1 MNLNQHTTGPSD
13 PQAFLGGEMGERIRA
28 LDWGT
33 TSLGAMDRWPRSLR
47 TLIDMLLAHPLPM
60 IVLWGPDLIQIYN
73 DGYARIVGRKHPEA
87 LSMPTRQCWPEVWH
101 VNGPIYERVL
111 RRGESVLLEDQS
123 FPTTRSGALEDARF
137 TLTYS
142 PVRDDNGRIGGVL
155 LTILETTA
163 KVIAEREGRY
173 QEDHRAATQRTLRES
188 EEQFRTLI
196 SATSDIVYRIS
207 RDWSEIRLLQGRE
220 FLPDAVESSRSWLE
234 KCVHPDDRPRVLDTI
249 NRAIADK
256 SDFEVEHRVIRV
268 DGSLG
273 WTYSRAIPIVD
284 AQGEIVEWF
293 GTASDITARKEA
305 EEVLR
310 RSHER
315 AQILADA
322 ISQLLYSDAPQAVI
336 QSLGERVMEHLGCH
350 LFLNYVVDQEED
362 CLLLNA
368 CSGIPD
374 EAVAGIS
381 RLDYGVAVCGCVA
394 RDGQPIVAECVQD
407 TGDPR
412 NELVKSMGARAYAC
426 HPLRDPQ
433 GRVFGALSFGSRSR
447 DAFANDELELMETVA
462 NHAALVIGRKR
473 AAEALRESEQ
483 KYRTLFD
490 SIDEG
495 FCTFD
500 MIFDDAG
507 VPVDYRFV
515 ECNQAFERHTGLTGA
530 VGRTVREFLPDQDR
544 HWFEIYGRV
553 AMTGEPVRVSRYG
566 EALKRWIEVYAFRI
580 GDPEQRRVAALF
592 SDVTKRK
599 NVELAL
605 QASEERQAFLLRVS
619 DALRLQSDPEQIMH
633 VAGKHVTEHL
643 GVSGCYFNEVDE
655 SRGEVSVQLGWAV
668 DGVPRLNQTYRLADY
683 LTDEF
688 LRAGRRGE
696 TFVVCDTSSNPHT
709 DAANFARLQIGAF
722 IAVSFLRQGRWVAYL
737 TVTNP
742 TPRDWREDEIEVL
755 REVSHRIFPQIERA
769 RAEVALRELTE
780 TLEQQVAERTAVV
793 EQRARALRRLAA
805 ELNEAEHRERK
816 RLARLLHDNLQQL
829 LVAAR
834 FRLQVVLSG
843 DQSEREKHVQHM
855 DQLLQECAATSRNL
869 MQELSPPILQ
879 MGTLTEILEWL
890 GTWCAEKHGL
900 MTTVETDDDIP
911 PVPEHIRVFVF
922 QAVREMLFNVVK
934 HSGAKQACV
943 DIFARSGTLLVQ
955 VQDGGNGFD
964 PQILDAHLLHP
975 EGFGLFHIRER
986 LEALGGRLEFRA
998 APGDGARFRIVLPI
1012 AEGDGSPL
1020 DASPVRRVKTP
1031 GRSQERPKDTAL
1043 RLLIVDDHAVV
1054 REGFIRLLDR
1064 QPDITVVGEAADG
1077 EQAVHQA
1084 AMLRPDV
1091 ILMDVNMP
1099 GMNGFEATRRIK
1111 ARQPDVVVIGLS
1123 LDEDKSVERAMREAE
1138 ADGYVSKQVSAKELL
1153 EVLRRA
1159 CRHISAD

>member
-1 MNLNQHTTGPSD
+1 MNLKQHTTGPSD
-13 PQAFLGGEMGERIRA
+13 PQPFLGSEMGERIRA

-33 TSLGAMDRWPRSLR
+33 TSRGPMDRWPRSLR
-47 TLIDMLLAHPLPM
+47 TLIDMLLPHPLPM

-73 DGYARIVGRKHPEA
+73 DGYARIAGRKHPEA
-87 LSMPTRQCWPEVWH
+87 LSMPTRQCWPELWH

-111 RRGESVLLEDQS
+111 RRGEAVLLEDQS
-123 FPTTRSGALEDARF
+123 FPTTRTGALEDAWF

-173 QEDHRAATQRTLRES
+173 QEDHRAQTQRALRES

-196 SATSDIVYRIS
+196 SATSDVVYRIS
-207 RDWSEIRLLQGRE
+207 RDWSEIRLLQGRD

-234 KCVHPDDRPRVLDTI
+234 KYVHPDDQPRVLDTI
-249 NRAIADK
+249 NRAISGK
-256 SDFEVEHRVIRV
+256 SDFELEHRVIRV

-284 AQGEIVEWF
+284 AQGENVEWF

-315 AQILADA
+315 AQILADSIA
-322 ISQLLYSDAPQAVI
+322 QLLYSDAPQAVI

-381 RLDYGVAVCGCVA
+381 RLDHGVAVCGCVA
-394 RDGQPIVAECVQD
+394 RDGQPIVAE
-407 TGDPR
+407 
-412 NELVKSMGARAYAC
+412 
-426 HPLRDPQ
+426 
-433 GRVFGALSFGSRSR
+433 
-447 DAFANDELELMETVA
+447 
-462 NHAALVIGRKR
+462 
-473 AAEALRESEQ
+473 
-483 KYRTLFD
+483 
-490 SIDEG
+490 
-495 FCTFD
+495 
-500 MIFDDAG
+500 
-507 VPVDYRFV
+507 
-515 ECNQAFERHTGLTGA
+515 
-530 VGRTVREFLPDQDR
+530 
-544 HWFEIYGRV
+544 
-553 AMTGEPVRVSRYG
+553 
-566 EALKRWIEVYAFRI
+566 
-580 GDPEQRRVAALF
+580 
-592 SDVTKRK
+592 
-599 NVELAL
+599 
-605 QASEERQAFLLRVS
+605 
-619 DALRLQSDPEQIMH
+619 
-633 VAGKHVTEHL
+633 
-643 GVSGCYFNEVDE
+643 
-655 SRGEVSVQLGWAV
+655 
-668 DGVPRLNQTYRLADY
+668 
-683 LTDEF
+683 
-688 LRAGRRGE
+688 
-696 TFVVCDTSSNPHT
+696 
-709 DAANFARLQIGAF
+709 
-722 IAVSFLRQGRWVAYL
+722 
-737 TVTNP
+737 
-742 TPRDWREDEIEVL
+742 
-755 REVSHRIFPQIERA
+755 
-769 RAEVALRELTE
+769 
-780 TLEQQVAERTAVV
+780 RTAVA
-793 EQRARALRRLAA
+793 EQRARVLRRLAA

-964 PQILDAHLLHP
+964 PQILDTHLLHP

-1031 GRSQERPKDTAL
+1031 GRSQERPKDAAL

-1123 LDEDKSVERAMREAE
+1123 LDEDKSVERAMREAK
-1138 ADGYVSKQVSAKELL
+1138 ADGYVSKQASGKELL
-1153 EVLRRA
+1153 EVLRRV
-1159 CRHISAD
+1159 CRRTRTD